1 MSDNSTLTGDSL
13 LFYSICNHPGI
24 LAMFDQ
30 MTNWSGA
37 DSYYETANKPW
48 SSRFSN
54 GETVGYLKSVD
65 NLRLFTM
72 RNAGHTVP
80 RAQPANG
87 QDMFEKFVSGNL

>member
-1 MSDNSTLTGDSL
+1 MSETATLTDDSS
-13 LFYSICNHPGI
+13 LFHSICNHPGI

-37 DSYYETANKPW
+37 DSYYDTANKPW

-65 NLRLFTM
+65 RLRLFTM
-72 RNAGHTVP
+72 SNAGHMVP
-80 RAQPANG
+80 RSQPSHG
-87 QDMFEKFVSGNL
+87 QDMFENFIAGTL

>member
-1 MSDNSTLTGDSL
+1 MSETSTLTDNL
-13 LFYSICNHPGI
+13 QLFHSICNHPGI

-87 QDMFEKFVSGNL
+87 QDMFEKFISGNL